1 MVGGGER
8 VTDAAVII
16 LGSIFVISSSIRFRD
31 FLIPGAELGNE
42 NSILKAAE
50 EGMLPQGSHAAESHR
65 LLLLVLLPRE
75 MYPIHPA
82 LLFSCPWNSLMSF

>member
-1 MVGGGER
+1 M
-8 VTDAAVII
+8 I
-16 LGSIFVISSSIRFRD
+16 LLESILVASGSLRFRD

-42 NSILKAAE
+42 NSILKAAA

-65 LLLLVLLPRE
+65 VLLLVLLPRE

-82 LLFSCPWNSLMSF
+82 LLFSCPGHSVSLLRLLSWRGQ